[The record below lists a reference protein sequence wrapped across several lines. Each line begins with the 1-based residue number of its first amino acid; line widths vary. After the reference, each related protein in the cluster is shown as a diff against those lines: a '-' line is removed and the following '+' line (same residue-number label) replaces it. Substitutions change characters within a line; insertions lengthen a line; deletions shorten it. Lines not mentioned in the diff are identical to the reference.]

1 MFRGDSLLDGGL
13 DDRHCDRRRGS
24 PQILHGGEK
33 GCSRRTRVHL
43 GGDGLGRG
51 EDHAGAHSLGSRDN
65 DPQPQARV
73 EEGVVALSDLIAH
86 TVILKGL
93 NRDAGGDQGLSPRP

>member
-1 MFRGDSLLDGGL
+1 MAIPS
-13 DDRHCDRRRGS
+13 S
-24 PQILHGGEK
+24 MAAW
-33 GCSRRTRVHL
+33 TTATATV
-43 GGDGLGRG
+43 GDGLGRG

-65 DPQPQARV
+65 APQPQARV